1 MSSEPHGWASGTR
14 PSPKGRGE
22 EAVERVRKGWGIVA
36 APALAGGGS
45 GRRWNTNMRIKAVE
59 GIKAYN
65 RGADLSGLRLS
76 ERLSVC
82 SIVLRVIR
90 TCVRQ
95 RISAGHRVAGC
106 GFASGCRQNFLNFRL

>member
-1 MSSEPHGWASGTR
+1 MCRPSHGWASGAR
-14 PSPKGRGE
+14 PSLKGWGSRRGGGRGE
-22 EAVERVRKGWGIVA
+22 LERVGGIVE

-76 ERLSVC
+76 ERLSVY

-90 TCVRQ
+90 TCVRP
-95 RISAGHRVAGC
+95 RISAVPWTSSR
-106 GFASGCRQNFLNFRL
+106 GFASSYR

>member
-1 MSSEPHGWASGTR
+1 MCRPSHGWASGAR
-14 PSPKGRGE
+14 PSLKGWGPE
-22 EAVERVRKGWGIVA
+22 ERRRSGGLERVGGIVA

-76 ERLSVC
+76 ERLSVY
-82 SIVLRVIR
+82 SIVRG
-90 TCVRQ
+90 
-95 RISAGHRVAGC
+95 AP
-106 GFASGCRQNFLNFRL
+106 

>member
-1 MSSEPHGWASGTR
+1 VVPVRVQRVGVLEN
-14 PSPKGRGE
+14 RGS
-22 EAVERVRKGWGIVA
+22 
-36 APALAGGGS
+36 AGARGGVS

-65 RGADLSGLRLS
+65 RGADLSGLRPF
-76 ERLSVC
+76 ERLSVY

-95 RISAGHRVAGC
+95 RISVV
-106 GFASGCRQNFLNFRL
+106 L

>member
-1 MSSEPHGWASGTR
+1 MSKWYPSES
-14 PSPKGRGE
+14 KGLRSEERRRSNGLENRGSVG
-22 EAVERVRKGWGIVA
+22 AR
-36 APALAGGGS
+36 GGGS

-65 RGADLSGLRLS
+65 RSADLSGLRLP
-76 ERLSVC
+76 ERLSVY

-95 RISAGHRVAGC
+95 RISAVDIELPSVVSSAK
-106 GFASGCRQNFLNFRL
+106 FLKFQQKD

>member
-1 MSSEPHGWASGTR
+1 
-14 PSPKGRGE
+14 
-22 EAVERVRKGWGIVA
+22 
-36 APALAGGGS
+36 
-45 GRRWNTNMRIKAVE
+45 MRIKAVE

-76 ERLSVC
+76 ERLSVY

-95 RISAGHRVAGC
+95 RISAVLWTSSCRVWFHPVTGIRKI
-106 GFASGCRQNFLNFRL
+106 S